1 MVFSSVFF
9 IWIFLPIVLLVY
21 YGAYLF
27 CRKNP
32 ENQIKADNIIL
43 LLASLT
49 LFELGGIDPT
59 GYPSYYEYTVH
70 YKENIKTT
78 YETEGLPYFCNIY
91 KTEANCGNNTRFVLI
106 GDSYRNYMVEY
117 IKRDFDHCTFVHR
130 EHVSEAID
138 DILAADVLVLES
150 VERYDYKSL
159 IDADYLI
166 QLLSS
171 QP

>member
-43 LLASLT
+43 LLA
-49 LFELGGIDPT
+49 
-59 GYPSYYEYTVH
+59 
-70 YKENIKTT
+70 
-78 YETEGLPYFCNIY
+78 
-91 KTEANCGNNTRFVLI
+91 
-106 GDSYRNYMVEY
+106 
-117 IKRDFDHCTFVHR
+117 
-130 EHVSEAID
+130 
-138 DILAADVLVLES
+138 ADVLVLES